1 MPTSAFR
8 GPSSETRE
16 ERLDTFVYYALL
28 AAAAAGG
35 GVAGWLLAASHSQ
48 ASARREVE
56 DALAQRNRERVEAE
70 RAITRL
76 RRELEESEAR
86 EHEQQ
91 ALFHILPDLVG
102 QMFATTGKREVL
114 PLALK
119 LLDQTFRPQQ
129 AAIFMTRGDEKK
141 LALGV
146 GAGLPPGLV
155 QGHVLDFSEGSVG
168 YVASTRLAMDD
179 ADFKGATAL
188 VRRQLEA
195 TAIKDF
201 KTDVVAPIEAEG
213 NLLGVLSVGGLSLRQ
228 AHAKRLLK
236 MLGDLTGVALVHVS
250 RLRSTQQAANI
261 DGLTGTMNKRAFQ
274 HRLGDEVHRAEQQ
287 NTPLSML
294 MVDIDHFKNYN
305 DTNGHLEGDEVL
317 KALGQILRGSV
328 RSDDVTARYGGEEFI
343 VLYPRA
349 SKAQALAL
357 AESLRQTVESH
368 AFAHGARQP
377 GGRVT
382 LSGGVAT
389 FPEDSRNS
397 VDLIRS
403 ADQALYEAKAAG
415 RNRIVGASPN
425 YLT

>member
-1 MPTSAFR
+1 
-8 GPSSETRE
+8 
-16 ERLDTFVYYALL
+16 
-28 AAAAAGG
+28 
-35 GVAGWLLAASHSQ
+35 
-48 ASARREVE
+48 
-56 DALAQRNRERVEAE
+56 VEAE

-91 ALFHILPDLVG
+91 ALFHILPDLVR
-102 QMFATTGKREVL
+102 QMFATAGRREVL
-114 PLALK
+114 PLVLK

-129 AAIFMTRGDEKK
+129 AAIFMARGNEKK
-141 LALGV
+141 LALGL
-146 GAGLPPGLV
+146 GSGLPPTLPP
-155 QGHVLDFSEGSVG
+155 GHELDFGQGSIG
-168 YVASTRLAMDD
+168 YVAANRLAMDD
-179 ADFKGATAL
+179 ADFKAATAL

-213 NLLGVLSVGGLSLRQ
+213 KLLGVVSVGGPSLRQ

-236 MLGDLTGVALVHVS
+236 MLADITGVALIYVS
-250 RLRSTQQAANI
+250 RLRSTQQAADI

-274 HRLGDEVHRAEQQ
+274 RRLGDEVHKAERQ
-287 NTPLSML
+287 NIPLSML
-294 MVDIDHFKNYN
+294 MLDIDHFKNYN

-317 KALGQILRGSV
+317 KALGQILRESV
-328 RSDDVTARYGGEEFI
+328 REDDVTARYGGEEFI
-343 VLYPRA
+343 VLYPGVPK
-349 SKAQALAL
+349 SQAMAL

-368 AFAHGARQP
+368 AFAHGAKQP

-382 LSGGVAT
+382 LSGGVAA
-389 FPEDSRNS
+389 FPEDSRTS